1 MNIHRVP
8 LFAFSLAH
16 LRDSVA
22 IAIAATPVY
31 AWLEVYLLG
40 LQPATSARVRLMT
53 IAALFAGLALL
64 LARGRDLSQR
74 LLGVVPGRSAERT
87 VLLHDMA
94 FMVLANGLLA
104 PLFYLASGAALI
116 PALQGSA
123 MAMGLSLFTGSL
135 NGWCID
141 ALRELSGSAGT
152 RLPTVLR
159 AQPPLVRG
167 LAAAGLA
174 GFSLMLVLAAYA

>member
-1 MNIHRVP
+1 MNIRRVP

-16 LRDSVA
+16 LRDSFA

-31 AWLEVYLLG
+31 AWLEVNLLG

-53 IAALFAGLALL
+53 IVALFAGLALL

-123 MAMGLSLFTGSL
+123 MAMGLSVFTGSL

-152 RLPTVLR
+152 RLPAVLR
-159 AQPPLVRG
+159 AQSPLVRA
-167 LAAAGLA
+167 LAVAGLA